1 MDAQHLINQKCSELG
16 NERFMQFIQRSQS
29 VPVSNAYITASFISI
44 LRCGLRNIK
53 VIQDTQCQN
62 STVCKMRLPV
72 LHHILCVLQWSCD
85 I

>member
-62 STVCKMRLPV
+62 STVCKNEATCASP
-72 LHHILCVLQWSCD
+72 HSLCTSVEL
-85 I
+85 